1 MKSKYILKLKKK
13 SLSDIEE
20 AMDKKIGRRT
30 NFREAYEGGRY
41 GNDEQAK
48 TKMLMLLD
56 ELKDTDNS
64 KAGQL
69 INHIKAMPSF

>member
-1 MKSKYILKLKKK
+1 MIYFYSVNTKIKLKNF
-13 SLSDIEE
+13 SLV
-20 AMDKKIGRRT
+20 T
-30 NFREAYEGGRY
+30 NKFRHIFRERY

>member
-1 MKSKYILKLKKK
+1 MTWKDILKFNKK
-13 SLSDIEE
+13 SLADIAEE
-20 AMDKKIGRRT
+20 MDNMMGGRT
-30 NFREAYEGGRY
+30 KFREAYEGGRY

-56 ELKDTDNS
+56 ELKDTDSS